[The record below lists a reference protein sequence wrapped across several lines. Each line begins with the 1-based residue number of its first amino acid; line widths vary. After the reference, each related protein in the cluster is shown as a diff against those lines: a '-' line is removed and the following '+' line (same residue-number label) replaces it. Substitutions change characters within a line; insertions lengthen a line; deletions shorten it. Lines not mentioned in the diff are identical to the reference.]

1 MDAAELPVDVLVTAL
16 TSRLADLQSARSDI
30 DSQHIVAPQTFDGA
44 DRRALI
50 ASHLLS
56 ALEQRLIE
64 GSSGFVAISIVTETI
79 CARLLNATQ
88 EEIRYCARFL
98 DVDREIRFRRDGDD
112 ETRTTRSWT
121 RLVRYQTR
129 LDRVKLTEAGRLFL
143 KVLRH
148 RRDWLYEDKHVEMLT
163 RALHSG
169 LFDDIPRLCQEILA
183 SLRLFNE
190 QLTAIRESPS
200 IRTMAEQYEQRRTH
214 FTTML
219 DRALQAA
226 LTAMELL
233 NTQDVQEALARFLEQ
248 NPTAGLSHAS
258 LRRALNLVH
267 QATESLHRN
276 WARFLHDLQR
286 SKRQPLG
293 VVRFDEVRAEF
304 LKRPPSTETLTALL
318 AGCGG
323 WLPQSQLLSVSSFIG
338 TLPMRDVPA
347 VVEPVV
353 FDDDPALTSDL
364 DVFSSW
370 LRRHASEII
379 AALKKGPVK
388 LSTLLAAGA
397 IADLPLESGSD
408 LGGLVGA
415 YVVPEPFKEAVDVEV
430 VCEPDIFTATVCGY
444 RVIASNLILMA
455 ASKES
460 KGTEVVV

>member
-1 MDAAELPVDVLVTAL
+1 MDASELPVDVLVTAL

-30 DSQHIVAPQTFDGA
+30 DSQHIAAPQTFEGA

-50 ASHLLS
+50 AGHLLS

-64 GSSGFVAISIVTETI
+64 GTSGFIPVSMVADTLRERLADSTED
-79 CARLLNATQ
+79 
-88 EEIRYCARFL
+88 EVRYCVRFL
-98 DVDREIRFRRDGDD
+98 DVDREIRFRREGDN
-112 ETRTTRSWT
+112 EARTTRSWT

-129 LDRVKLTEAGRLFL
+129 SDRVKLTEAGRLFL

-226 LTAMELL
+226 LTATELL

-248 NPTAGLSHAS
+248 HPGGDISSAS

-276 WARFLHDLQR
+276 WARFLLELQR
-286 SKRQPLG
+286 SKRQPMG
-293 VVRFDEVRAEF
+293 VVRFEEVRSEF
-304 LKRPPSTETLTALL
+304 ITRPPSMEAMMALL
-318 AGCGG
+318 GSCCG
-323 WLPQSQLLSVSSFIG
+323 WVPQSQLLSACSFIG
-338 TLPMRDVPA
+338 VLPPEEAPTMH
-347 VVEPVV
+347 EPIV
-353 FDDDPALTSDL
+353 FDDDPALASDHDL
-364 DVFSSW
+364 FSSW
-370 LRRHASEII
+370 LKRHSQAVM
-379 AALKKGPVK
+379 AALHRGPVR
-388 LSTLLAAGA
+388 LSALLAAGA
-397 IADLPLESGSD
+397 IADLPLQNGGD
-408 LGGLVGA
+408 LGGLMSV
-415 YVVPEPFKEAVDVEV
+415 YVTPEPLKEAINVEV
-430 VCEPDIFTATVCGY
+430 VCEPGTFAAEVCGY
-444 RVIASNLILMA
+444 RVIASDLTLTSLVPQIDIPR
-455 ASKES
+455 
-460 KGTEVVV
+460 VP

>member
-1 MDAAELPVDVLVTAL
+1 MEAAELPVDVLVTAL

-30 DSQHIVAPQTFDGA
+30 DSQQIVAPQTFDGA

-56 ALEQRLIE
+56 ALEHRLIE
-64 GSSGFVAISIVTETI
+64 GRSGFVAIPTVTEIIST
-79 CARLLNATQ
+79 RLRNALE

-98 DVDREIRFRRDGDD
+98 DVDREIRFRREDDD
-112 ETRTTRSWT
+112 EARTTRSWT
-121 RLVRYQTR
+121 RLVRYQSR

-143 KVLRH
+143 KILRH
-148 RRDWLYEDKHVEMLT
+148 RRDWLYEDKHIEMLT

-200 IRTMAEQYEQRRTH
+200 IRTMADQYEQRRTH

-226 LTAMELL
+226 LAATELL
-233 NTQDVQEALARFLEQ
+233 NTQNVQEALARFLEQ
-248 NPTAGLSHAS
+248 NTTPGLSHAS

-276 WARFLHDLQR
+276 WTRFLHDLQR

-293 VVRFDEVRAEF
+293 VVRFNEVRAEF
-304 LKRPPSTETLTALL
+304 LKRPPSTEALTALL

-323 WLPQSQLLSVSSFIG
+323 WLPQGQLLSVSSFIG
-338 TLPMRDVPA
+338 TLPARDTPA
-347 VVEPVV
+347 AFEQVV
-353 FDDDPALTSDL
+353 FDDDPALESDH

-370 LRRHASEII
+370 LRRYANEVI

-388 LSTLLAAGA
+388 LSALLATGS
-397 IADLPLESGSD
+397 IADFPLKSGSD
-408 LGGLVGA
+408 LGGLVGI
-415 YVVPEPFKEAVDVEV
+415 YVVPEPLKEAVDVEV
-430 VCEPDIFTATVCGY
+430 LCEPGTFTATLCGY
-444 RVIASNLILMA
+444 RVIASNLVLTA
-455 ASKES
+455 VSKKN
-460 KGTEVVV
+460 KGTEAA